1 MEHPEGLR
9 TPNASEHAAAPV
21 HAGGSGLPARLEVD
35 PAQLEVDAKEQ
46 RWRLVRD
53 LAVFQ
58 AKLVV
63 DGLKD
68 LVLSPVSLVA
78 ALLGLLLD
86 RRDPGRSFYMVLRW
100 GHGFD
105 RWVNL
110 FGSSPQALP
119 PASEAPADEL
129 PPITGAS
136 AGDGLDA
143 YVTKLERVL
152 VEQYRRGGLTAKAK
166 DALDQAID
174 GLQARGR
181 RPPE

>member
-9 TPNASEHAAAPV
+9 TPKASDHEAA
-21 HAGGSGLPARLEVD
+21 LPALLEAD
-35 PAQLEVDAKEQ
+35 LKAR
-46 RWRLVRD
+46 RWQLVRD

-58 AKLVV
+58 VKLIV

-78 ALLGLLLD
+78 ALAGLVFD
-86 RRDPGRSFYMVLRW
+86 RRDPGRSFYELLRW

-110 FGSSPQALP
+110 FGASQRALP
-119 PASEAPADEL
+119 PASEPQASGLA
-129 PPITGAS
+129 TGS
-136 AGDGLDA
+136 SDGLDA
-143 YVTKLERVL
+143 YVAKLERVL
-152 VEQYRRGGLTAKAK
+152 VEQYNRGGLTAKAK

-174 GLQARGR
+174 RLQTRDK
-181 RPPE
+181 PPPS